1 MILQQLINGLSL
13 GSIYALIALGYTLV
27 YGTLR
32 FINFAHGDVF
42 MLGAF
47 FGFYFNQFW
56 VSFFGV
62 SGHVVHIGV
71 CVLAMFCC
79 GVVGVLIERLA
90 YRPLRGHPKIT
101 MLITAIGVSLF
112 LEYGGQRVFGVDP
125 KPFPALIPDVPWMET
140 SNMVLSTGPAIVM
153 VSALFLLLVLYGVV
167 FHTKMGRAMRAVASN
182 PKAASL
188 MGVNHD
194 HVIGFTFALGSVLA
208 GAAGLLY
215 ASLYPSINPMMGV
228 FPGLKAF
235 VAAVIGGIG
244 HMGGAVLGGFLIGLL
259 ETFVTGY
266 LSPIYRDAITFGCLI
281 VILVVKPSGLLG
293 KRSVEKV

>member
-1 MILQQLINGLSL
+1 MIVQQLINGLSL

-47 FGFYFNQFW
+47 FGFYFNQFFLK
-56 VSFFGV
+56 VLGV
-62 SGHVVHIGV
+62 SGPLSHLAV
-71 CVLAMFCC
+71 CVLAMVCC
-79 GVVGVLIERLA
+79 GGVGILIERLA
-90 YRPLRGHPKIT
+90 YRPLRRQPKLT

-112 LEYGGQRVFGVDP
+112 LEYGGQWLFGADP
-125 KPFPALIPDVPWMET
+125 KPFPALIPDVPWLET
-140 SNMVLSTGPAIVM
+140 PQMVLSTGPAIVM
-153 VSALFLLLVLYGVV
+153 VVAMGLLLMLYTVV

-188 MGVNHD
+188 MGVNPD
-194 HVIGFTFALGSVLA
+194 YVIGFTFALGSVLA

-215 ASLYPSINPMMGV
+215 ASLYPSINPMMGI

-235 VAAVIGGIG
+235 VAAVVGGIG

-293 KRSVEKV
+293 KSSIEKV

>member
-1 MILQQLINGLSL
+1 MILQQIINGLSL

-47 FGFYFNQFW
+47 LGFYFNQFF
-56 VSFFGV
+56 VSLFGN
-62 SGHVVHIGV
+62 SGHLAHIGI
-71 CVLAMFCC
+71 CVLAMLCC
-79 GVVGVLIERLA
+79 GVVGILIERLA
-90 YRPLRGHPKIT
+90 YRPLRHHPKIT

-112 LEYGGQRVFGVDP
+112 LEYGGQLVFGVDP
-125 KPFPALIPDVPWMET
+125 KPFPVLIPDVPWMET
-140 SNMVLSTGPAIVM
+140 PDMVLSTGPAVVM
-153 VSALFLLLVLYGVV
+153 LSAFFLLLMLYGVV
-167 FHTKMGRAMRAVASN
+167 FHTKMGRAIRAVASN

-188 MGVNHD
+188 MGVNPD
-194 HVIGFTFALGSVLA
+194 YVIGVTFALGSVLA

-235 VAAVIGGIG
+235 VAAVVGGIG
-244 HMGGAVLGGFLIGLL
+244 HMGGAVLGGFLIGIL

-281 VILVVKPSGLLG
+281 LILVVKPSGLLG
-293 KRSVEKV
+293 KSSIEKV

>member
-1 MILQQLINGLSL
+1 MIVQQLINGLSL

-47 FGFYFNQFW
+47 WGFYFNQFFLN
-56 VSFFGV
+56 VLGV
-62 SGHVVHIGV
+62 SGPLSHVTV
-71 CVLAMFCC
+71 CVLAMVCC
-79 GVVGVLIERLA
+79 GGVGILIERLA
-90 YRPLRGHPKIT
+90 YRPLRQQPKLT

-112 LEYGGQRVFGVDP
+112 LEYGGQWLFGADP
-125 KPFPALIPDVPWMET
+125 KPFPALIPDVPWLET
-140 SNMVLSTGPAIVM
+140 PQMVLSTGPAIVM
-153 VSALFLLLVLYGVV
+153 VVAMGLLLMLYTVV

-188 MGVNHD
+188 MGVNPD
-194 HVIGFTFALGSVLA
+194 YVIGFTFALGSVLA

-215 ASLYPSINPMMGV
+215 ASLYPSINPMMGI

-235 VAAVIGGIG
+235 VAAVVGGIG

-259 ETFVTGY
+259 ETFLTGY
-266 LSPIYRDAITFGCLI
+266 LSPIYKDAITFGCLI

-293 KRSVEKV
+293 KSSIEKV

>member
-1 MILQQLINGLSL
+1 MIVQQLINGLSL

-47 FGFYFNQFW
+47 FGFYFNQFFLN
-56 VSFFGV
+56 VLGV
-62 SGHVVHIGV
+62 SGPLSHLAV
-71 CVLAMFCC
+71 CVLAMVCC
-79 GVVGVLIERLA
+79 GGVGILIERLA
-90 YRPLRGHPKIT
+90 YRPLRRQPKLT

-112 LEYGGQRVFGVDP
+112 LEYGGQWLFGADP
-125 KPFPALIPDVPWMET
+125 KPFPALIPDVPWLET
-140 SNMVLSTGPAIVM
+140 PQMVLSTGPAIVM
-153 VSALFLLLVLYGVV
+153 VVAMGLLLMLYTVV

-188 MGVNHD
+188 MGVNPD
-194 HVIGFTFALGSVLA
+194 YVIGFTFALGSVLA

-215 ASLYPSINPMMGV
+215 ASLYPSINPMMGI

-235 VAAVIGGIG
+235 VAAVVGGIG

-293 KRSVEKV
+293 KSSIEKV